1 MNKKQNDLLQYL
13 IKKKDVATS
22 NEISTAIGVSVRSVK
37 NYVNEINNMYTN
49 KVILSSRNGY
59 QINPHFSLSL
69 FADYSVEVPPTNEE
83 RSFYIIKQLL
93 LAQQQDMDLFELS
106 DFLCISY
113 STVKLL
119 ISKMNKT
126 YSGYHVSFSCEN
138 DKVTIEG
145 EEADKRKLLS
155 YIINEENKT
164 SFVDVSVLKSYFND
178 NDIDLLT
185 GVIKKCFK
193 K

>member
-69 FADYSVEVPPTNEE
+69 FADYSVEVPQTNEE

-113 STVKLL
+113 STVK
-119 ISKMNKT
+119 
-126 YSGYHVSFSCEN
+126 
-138 DKVTIEG
+138 
-145 EEADKRKLLS
+145 
-155 YIINEENKT
+155 
-164 SFVDVSVLKSYFND
+164 
-178 NDIDLLT
+178 
-185 GVIKKCFK
+185 
-193 K
+193 